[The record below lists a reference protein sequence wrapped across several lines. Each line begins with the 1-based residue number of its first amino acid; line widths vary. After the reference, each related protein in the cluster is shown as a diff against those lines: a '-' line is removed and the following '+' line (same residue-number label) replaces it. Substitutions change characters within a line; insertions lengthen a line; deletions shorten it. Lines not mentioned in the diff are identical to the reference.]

1 MYAPSGAA
9 AKVLTNPEKKVNHDV
24 WKACM
29 CGFATEKI
37 LIAVALCSASICA
50 WRRAWSQDEAGCVHC
65 AAGVAAHHP
74 TGRAPLAHAAIEDCS
89 ILEGSRVVHGKLLAL
104 LRVGRSVPL
113 LQDLLRDARHGL
125 FQLVPLR

>member
-1 MYAPSGAA
+1 MFFMYAPSGAA

-50 WRRAWSQDEAGCVHC
+50 WRRAWSQDEQGVCIVLPAWLLSAHRQREL
-65 AAGVAAHHP
+65 AAEDVRVTVRVDRAA
-74 TGRAPLAHAAIEDCS
+74 A
-89 ILEGSRVVHGKLLAL
+89 SR
-104 LRVGRSVPL
+104 RR
-113 LQDLLRDARHGL
+113 
-125 FQLVPLR
+125 